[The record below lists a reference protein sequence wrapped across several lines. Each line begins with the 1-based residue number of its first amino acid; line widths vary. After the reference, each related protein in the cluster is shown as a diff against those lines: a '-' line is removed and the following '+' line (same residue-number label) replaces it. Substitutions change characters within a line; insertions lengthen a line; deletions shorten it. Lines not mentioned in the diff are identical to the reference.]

1 LQPGDGRPAASGGV
15 AAVVRVATAIR
26 RELRALEAAGWPEG
40 AQLLVLARMLDDP
53 GTADTARP
61 AAAREL
67 RETLAMLRARA
78 AAAPR
83 ADRLDELA
91 AARGTR
97 RSA

>member
-1 LQPGDGRPAASGGV
+1 VVKAKAKSRPRE
-15 AAVVRVATAIR
+15 VVKVATAVR
-26 RELRALEAAGWPEG
+26 RELRTLEATDSPEG
-40 AQLLVLARMLDDP
+40 AQLLALARMLDSP

-67 RETLAMLRARA
+67 RETLLVLRARMA
-78 AAAPR
+78 GRPQ

-97 RSA
+97 RTA